1 MLLAAIEGDRYPAVR
16 QLAARALGQLLAA
29 VPSADA
35 SLARAALAI
44 DATGD
49 EAARAHAVAAI
60 RAALAAGGCAAGGGA
75 SVGPVAAG
83 GALDPARLA
92 RLRAEARQ
100 ADIDI
105 GE

>member
-1 MLLAAIEGDRYPAVR
+1 V
-16 QLAARALGQLLAA
+16 
-29 VPSADA
+29 V
-35 SLARAALAI
+35 LAI

-49 EAARAHAVAAI
+49 EAARARAVAAI
-60 RAALAAGGCAAGGGA
+60 RTALATAGRVRPLAAPA
-75 SVGPVAAG
+75 SGP
-83 GALDPARLA
+83 DLA

>member
-1 MLLAAIEGDRYPAVR
+1 LL
-16 QLAARALGQLLAA
+16 L
-29 VPSADA
+29 
-35 SLARAALAI
+35 AALAI

-60 RAALAAGGCAAGGGA
+60 RAALAVGGCAAGGGA
-75 SVGPVAAG
+75 SAGPVAAG